1 MADETQKDEKLDEEA
16 LRSRLEVLQKK
27 LEIVTSKETRADI
40 RYEIAQIQWRLG
52 LISDEEFHAV
62 EEFYENFTYEWC

>member
-1 MADETQKDEKLDEEA
+1 MSDETKKDEKPDEQA
-16 LRSRLEVLQKK
+16 LRDRLEVLQKK

-52 LISDEEFHAV
+52 LISDEEFHQI
-62 EEFYENFTYEWC
+62 EDFYESFTYEWC